1 MELSKNFLKGM
12 EENGYTLEY
21 INKCKYIGGNKGRH
35 YNYYNLL
42 YPFRPLPILKD
53 RCVCGMLIKE
63 NCFIE
68 DEDGEIIIIGNECIN
83 KFCKISYR
91 SCGNC
96 GVKHQNRKDNYCN
109 DCRIKLKCPI
119 CNTIKKIQYNICY
132 NCFEYN
138 KLHNLSNNTIPKGKC
153 IIDINKMD

>member
-1 MELSKNFLKGM
+1 M
-12 EENGYTLEY
+12 
-21 INKCKYIGGNKGRH
+21 
-35 YNYYNLL
+35 
-42 YPFRPLPILKD
+42 LKD
-53 RCVCGMLIKE
+53 KCVCGVSIKE

-83 KFCKISYR
+83 KFCEISYR

-109 DCRIKLKCPI
+109 DCRLKLKCPI